1 MSVDSA
7 ASFQARAKE
16 VGVPEAYIKT
26 LEARKVTTFSAFAF
40 ISAYQPSSQDESP
53 FIAALKS
60 YLGEDPK
67 DHLPALRR
75 LFFESPTL
83 AVQDLRDRYEGR
95 SSHEPR
101 KLSMPDRVDRLR
113 KLKRDLPG
121 LTIDSLLE
129 PSHALVDKLVAQAEE
144 QCFTPI
150 PLSACTARESEMR
163 AEKKDP
169 VALRIEGTIRVTKAA
184 ALPQAD
190 TSAELHV
197 RACMQRRALA
207 MQMAGVASFS
217 VMDSWFTKLFAH
229 MMKPTL
235 SGMKPPNLHQLID
248 ADKTLWM
255 LVAQHTRGETL
266 TAGTVLPI
274 DRAVKTFQ
282 DAPDVSF
289 CLLPRLG
296 GGGSKRKA
304 SSCSA
309 SGDEAE
315 GNRQRKKKRKGK
327 KVKKEDPKK
336 EDPPPPPAPPG
347 QQRPN
352 RLDLPKQ
359 ARTRDDEKKPLC
371 FGYST
376 GTCPHQDKEKC
387 SRGHHRCWFCLGSH
401 AGKDCPKKGSNE

>member
-75 LFFESPTL
+75 LFFESHTL

-163 AEKKDP
+163 VQRRRTP
-169 VALRIEGTIRVTKAA
+169 WPFALRVPSV
-184 ALPQAD
+184 LPRQPPC
-190 TSAELHV
+190 
-197 RACMQRRALA
+197 R
-207 MQMAGVASFS
+207 
-217 VMDSWFTKLFAH
+217 
-229 MMKPTL
+229 KPTQAQRYMCGHARKEGH
-235 SGMKPPNLHQLID
+235 SRCKWRVWPPSQ
-248 ADKTLWM
+248 
-255 LVAQHTRGETL
+255 
-266 TAGTVLPI
+266 
-274 DRAVKTFQ
+274 
-282 DAPDVSF
+282 
-289 CLLPRLG
+289 
-296 GGGSKRKA
+296 
-304 SSCSA
+304 
-309 SGDEAE
+309 
-315 GNRQRKKKRKGK
+315 
-327 KVKKEDPKK
+327 
-336 EDPPPPPAPPG
+336 
-347 QQRPN
+347 
-352 RLDLPKQ
+352 
-359 ARTRDDEKKPLC
+359 
-371 FGYST
+371 
-376 GTCPHQDKEKC
+376 
-387 SRGHHRCWFCLGSH
+387 
-401 AGKDCPKKGSNE
+401 